1 MTKMT
6 NIDVG
11 AILAMGEGASKDLAM
26 MQACNEMRMTTCPSG
41 KNCTTP

>member
-1 MTKMT
+1 MKKMT

-11 AILAMGEGASKDLAM
+11 AILALPEGADKDAQM
-26 MQACNEMRMTTCPSG
+26 NQACDEMRMASCPAG